1 MSIPIFRIDN
11 KSLRTLGISPG
22 AYGWLSVAV
31 AWLTRG
37 GWNLPD
43 DDETPYSDMWDM
55 GTMHDADYC
64 DMMDYIRDGKWT

>member
-1 MSIPIFRIDN
+1 M
-11 KSLRTLGISPG
+11 KLT
-22 AYGWLSVAV
+22 GWDILYLTEQDQYVGSAV
-31 AWLTRG
+31 AWGTLG
-37 GWNLPD
+37 EWNLPT